1 MNPFT
6 RRKLLSTGLIASG
19 ALIGGAAL
27 RRFSAKQSPPQ
38 IIQRHAAALGTKVH
52 ITVHH
57 HDRADADHA
66 IDQAFAELNRVEEVL
81 SIYQPQSDVSRLNRD
96 GAIDNPHQDF
106 LTVLHAAL
114 DMSRQTNGA
123 FDCTI
128 QPVWAVHAKAMK
140 DRRTIDPMHL
150 AAARKLVG
158 WSHIEC
164 SPSRVAFKQPGMA
177 ITFNGIAQGFATDRV
192 REVLSA
198 HGITS
203 ALIDVGEL
211 SALGD
216 NGGDKPWR
224 VGIQHPREAD
234 AFVTLAALNER
245 SMATSGDYESTFSAD
260 FNSHHILDPTTGHS
274 PQELASVSIV
284 APSAML
290 ADALSTAVFVLGA
303 ERGEQLL
310 QSMDGVDG
318 LFVFKTRRV
327 RMTPNFPQTA

>member
-6 RRKLLSTGLIASG
+6 RRKLLSTGLVAAG
-19 ALIGGAAL
+19 ALIGGAGL
-27 RRFSAKQSPPQ
+27 RMFGAKQPPLR
-38 IIQRHAAALGTKVH
+38 IIHRKAAALGTQVH

-57 HDRADADHA
+57 HDRAAAEHA
-66 IDQAFAELNRVEEVL
+66 IEQAVTELSRVEEVL

-96 GAIDNPHQDF
+96 GAIDQPHQDF
-106 LTVLHAAL
+106 LTVLRAAL
-114 DMSRQTNGA
+114 EMSQQTSGA

-128 QPVWAVHAKAMK
+128 QPVWAVHANAMK
-140 DRRTIDPMHL
+140 DRREVDPMHL
-150 AAARKLVG
+150 AATRKLVG

-164 SPSRVAFKQPGMA
+164 SVFRVAFKQPGMA
-177 ITFNGIAQGFATDRV
+177 LTFNGIAQGFATDRV
-192 REVLSA
+192 REVLIA

-234 AFVTLAALNER
+234 AFIALAALNQR
-245 SMATSGDYESTFSAD
+245 SMATSGDYESTFSSD
-260 FNSHHILDPTTGHS
+260 FHSHHILDPATGQS

-303 ERGEQLL
+303 ERGEALL
-310 QSMDGVDG
+310 QSMDNVDA
-318 LFVFKTRRV
+318 LFVFKNGRV